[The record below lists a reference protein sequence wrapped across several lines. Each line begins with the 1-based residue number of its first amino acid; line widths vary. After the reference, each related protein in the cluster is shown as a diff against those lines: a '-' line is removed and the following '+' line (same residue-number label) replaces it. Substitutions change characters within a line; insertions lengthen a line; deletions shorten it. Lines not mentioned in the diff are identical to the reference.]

1 MGGIIGVK
9 QLSKKGVPKRGNK
22 RILYGEKNKNL
33 HFFGDVQLILE
44 DVFNTKNRRKIPGN
58 SVVKFQNTCNKD
70 MILKP

>member
-33 HFFGDVQLILE
+33 QFFLVMYSSYWKMCSIQRIEEKSQEIVLSNSKTLE
-44 DVFNTKNRRKIPGN
+44 IKI
-58 SVVKFQNTCNKD
+58 
-70 MILKP
+70 